1 MNKTEYGDDQYRNRD
16 LLDVASENAQ
26 KVIKKLTTHAQIIGG
41 MKNANPK
48 KTIGQYATLQRMLR
62 DAYQQYAQKKEGAND
77 SFIMRLESLKNKFE
91 NGELNETEFFLAS
104 NGIIDKLEQF
114 DKAIMQKVVET
125 NERFNAVSKNTE
137 DEAQR
142 LVEMRDGMLK
152 KRLFYL
158 FLVIAPML
166 PIPFLDII
174 TNSLSTMFDPN
185 MTFGESMSNLVK
197 SDELGPV
204 GDFMDLIEVD
214 KLMELFFDKTPVI
227 SDIVGTVDNIA
238 GSNLVYGTAQVISPM
253 LDSPLPYIPLAFGA
267 AVMEINQELE
277 FIEAKNK
284 SYKKQKNMIEDALQ
298 TSNKSFEGVFDEA
311 AKNAME
317 DQFKMLEKADKIK
330 KILDFIKLNSVDD
343 KTQIL
348 TEKLFSDIPELKAL
362 SKERD
367 EEKILPV
374 LCGLDDKGVDKAL
387 TKILVHDELFFRKI
401 YDEMKQ
407 ITQGDENK
415 QCALDVGR
423 YSVKSL
429 LRDCE
434 NFNSFKENFLSIL
447 NEGDLKKFKNF
458 TKDLG
463 IYDLAER
470 NADRNLD
477 KISRDSDQKEF
488 EKISKPL
495 LTKVQKKFASEIED
509 KYYQEFAKHCQSGY
523 LDFYRDDY
531 YERVKEVYMKA
542 FGKEIS
548 SNASHKVIENGL
560 VPERYEVG
568 RGIEPMQLGA
578 PKQTPNREELRND
591 INGYVP
597 WAERVKP
604 KPRSAGPQ
612 GGGLEEMLRGFSGV
626 GGSGGGRS

>member
-1 MNKTEYGDDQYRNRD
+1 MSKTISDNDAQYRNRNVI
-16 LLDVASENAQ
+16 DVVSENAQ
-26 KVIKKLTTHAQIIGG
+26 KVMNKLVTHGQIIGG

-114 DKAIMQKVVET
+114 DKAIIQKVAET

-142 LVEMRDGMLK
+142 MVEMRDGMLK

-166 PIPFLDII
+166 PIPFLDIA
-174 TNSLSTMFDPN
+174 TNSLATMFDPS

-197 SDELGPV
+197 SDELGPI

-238 GSNLVYGTAQVISPM
+238 GSNLVYGTAQIILPM
-253 LDSPLPYIPLAFGA
+253 LDSPLPYVPLAFGG
-267 AVMEINQELE
+267 AVMGINQELE

-284 SYKKQKNMIEDALQ
+284 SYKKQKKMIEDALQ
-298 TSNKSFEGVFDEA
+298 SSNKSFEGVFDNA

-317 DQFKMLEKADKIK
+317 DQFKILEKADKIK
-330 KILDFIKLNSVDD
+330 KILDFIKLNSADT
-343 KTQIL
+343 KTQTL
-348 TEKLFSDIPELKAL
+348 TEKILGDIPELKAL
-362 SKERD
+362 SRERD

-374 LCGLDDKGVDKAL
+374 LCGLSDKVIDKAL
-387 TKILVHDELFFRKI
+387 TKILVQDELFFRKI

-407 ITQGDENK
+407 VPKENENK

-423 YSVKSL
+423 YSPKFL
-429 LRDCE
+429 IQE
-434 NFNSFKENFLSIL
+434 YGNFERFKENFLSML
-447 NEGDLKKFKNF
+447 SEGDLKKFKDF
-458 TKDLG
+458 TRDIG
-463 IYDLAER
+463 IYDLAES
-470 NADRNLD
+470 NANRNLE
-477 KISRDSDQKEF
+477 KISQDSDQKEF

-495 LTKVQKKFASEIED
+495 LTDVQKKFAAEIED
-509 KYYQEFAKHCQSGY
+509 KYHQEFAKHCQSGY
-523 LDFYRDDY
+523 LDFYEKDY
-531 YERVKEVYMKA
+531 YERVKDVYMKA
-542 FGKEIS
+542 FGTEIS
-548 SNASHKVIENGL
+548 SNASHKVIEDGL
-560 VPERYEVG
+560 VPKRYEVG
-568 RGIEPMQLGA
+568 RGIEPMQLGT
-578 PKQTPNREELRND
+578 PNQTPNREELRND
-591 INGYVP
+591 IKGYIP
-597 WAERVKP
+597 WAKRVKQ
-604 KPRSAGPQ
+604 KPQSAGQQ
-612 GGGLEEMLRGFSGV
+612 GGGLEEMLRGLSGN
-626 GGSGGGRS
+626 GSGGRA